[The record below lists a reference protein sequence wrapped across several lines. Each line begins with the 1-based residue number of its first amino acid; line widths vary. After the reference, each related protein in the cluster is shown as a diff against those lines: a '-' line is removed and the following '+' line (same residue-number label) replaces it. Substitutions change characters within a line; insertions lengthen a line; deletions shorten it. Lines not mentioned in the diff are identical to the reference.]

1 MGKIEQ
7 DRLAINFTSQPCDMG
22 RLTVDIHLT
31 PDICYTKW
39 CMDADSSCCS
49 VVMTTG
55 YWTRSYIS
63 YSVVFDRRLAVVV
76 DTADLSHPQLKNSQK
91 RDRSAVD

>member
-7 DRLAINFTSQPCDMG
+7 DRLAINFTSQLYDMG
-22 RLTVDIHLT
+22 RFTVDIHWT

-49 VVMTTG
+49 VVVTTG

-63 YSVVFDRRLAVVV
+63 YSVVFNRRLAVIVCRP
-76 DTADLSHPQLKNSQK
+76 LSATT
-91 RDRSAVD
+91 DRSAVD